1 MPDLAPPPRPV
12 QEPPRSVGA
21 ERTGAGRMTE
31 AEYLRR
37 ERSAPGGPRHE
48 FVDGRR
54 IEMPGSSY
62 RHNRIARRVARA
74 LEDAIGERAFEV
86 VAADQRLRVPSG
98 RHRYPDVMVVP
109 DPPELLDEEQDTV
122 LNPLVVVEI
131 LSPTTAATDTGAKL
145 REYRALPSLTD
156 YLILAQDGPRA
167 ELHSRGPGGGWAE
180 GTFAGADAAVPLAG
194 LGAALILGPL
204 YPAG

>member
-1 MPDLAPPPRPV
+1 MPDLAPPPRTAGLPSA
-12 QEPPRSVGA
+12 PLRPAGK
-21 ERTGAGRMTE
+21 ERITE
-31 AEYLRR
+31 TEYLRR
-37 ERSAPGGPRHE
+37 ERFAAGGPRHE

-54 IEMPGSSY
+54 IEMPGSS
-62 RHNRIARRVARA
+62 RPHNLVAGRAFRA
-74 LEDAIGERAFEV
+74 LGLLADAAGLEIYQH
-86 VAADQRLRVPSG
+86 DMRLRVPSG
-98 RHRYPDVMVVP
+98 RHRYPDVMVTP
-109 DPPELLDEEQDTV
+109 SPPELLDEEQDTV